1 MAEALIDAKTSRF
14 PLAIASNGGSDFVV
28 VWNDAGGAHLKG
40 QIFVARGVTSGN
52 VFPVNTTTDGTH
64 NLPAAT
70 ATGGFGSP
78 LGFAVAW
85 TTDGP
90 AGRNVLLQRF
100 ASDGTKRGRETR
112 VNTTPVDSHHRPAIM
127 RVLFGPNFVVSWV
140 SARPDEGIRAKIF
153 TGEGTAKEE
162 FRVNTSDGV
171 HFAPVGTELDDG
183 GFVIGWQGGESFG
196 RTRPRFQIFHPD
208 GSRSGDEIA
217 PNLSGFGGE
226 MAMSTLIAPPEGDPG
241 QFVLAYTSPSGEA
254 QTAVA
259 TLFGPD
265 GVMGHSTNITRRD
278 DRTIV
283 SQLAMRPL
291 IDQRLVVTWT
301 ERFVPE
307 VGDRTEDNV
316 RAMIL
321 AEDAKDKIL
330 LPLTENTRVNT
341 EPAGNQNQP
350 GVAAFLDGPGDSIA
364 IAWVDDSVSGSG
376 SSFRAVKA
384 RGFAGL
390 LGPT

>member
-1 MAEALIDAKTSRF
+1 MAEALINANTSRF
-14 PLAIASNGGSDFVV
+14 PIAIASNGGSDFVI
-28 VWNDAGGAHLKG
+28 VWNDAGGVNLKG

-78 LGFAVAW
+78 LGFTVVW

-100 ASDGTKRGRETR
+100 ASDGTKRGREIR
-112 VNTTPVDSHHRPAIM
+112 VNTTAVDSHHRPAIM
-127 RVLFGPNFVVSWV
+127 RLLFGPNFVVSWV
-140 SARPDEGIRAKIF
+140 SAQLDEGIRAKIF
-153 TGEGTAKEE
+153 TGEGTAKDE
-162 FRVNTSDGV
+162 FRVNTSEGV

-183 GFVIGWQGGESFG
+183 GFVIGWQGGASFG
-196 RTRPRFQIFHPD
+196 RTRPRFQIFQPD
-208 GSRSGDEIA
+208 GSRSGDETA

-226 MAMSTLIAPPEGDPG
+226 MAMATLIAPPEGDPG

-254 QTAVA
+254 RTAVA

-265 GVMGHSTNITRRD
+265 GVMGHSTNITHRD
-278 DRTIV
+278 DKTIV

-291 IDQRLVVTWT
+291 VDRSLVVTWT
-301 ERFVPE
+301 ERFVPD
-307 VGDRTEDNV
+307 VGDKTEDNV
-316 RAMIL
+316 RAMVL
-321 AEDAKDKIL
+321 SEDVKNKIL

-350 GVAAFLDGPGDSIA
+350 CVGAFLDDNSIA

-376 SSFRAVKA
+376 SSLRAVKA